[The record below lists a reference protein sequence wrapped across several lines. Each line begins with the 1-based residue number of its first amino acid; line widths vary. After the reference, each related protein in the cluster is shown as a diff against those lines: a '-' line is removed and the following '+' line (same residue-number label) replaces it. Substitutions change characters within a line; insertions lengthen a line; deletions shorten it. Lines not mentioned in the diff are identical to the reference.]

1 MFVVR
6 YRLNDVAFWTDQKSS
21 ISSRG
26 YYYPRH
32 FALAQFGCLEF
43 HDTFNNLNTAKHFY
57 NASRNSRQLN

>member
-6 YRLNDVAFWTDQKSS
+6 YRLNDIAFWTDQKSS
-21 ISSRG
+21 ISTRG

-43 HDTFNNLNTAKHFY
+43 HDTFYKYLE
-57 NASRNSRQLN
+57 RL